1 MPANPLPLTEPTAAD
16 LRAWH
21 RVHSAALAHDR
32 PGEPVPTQ
40 DDLRARL
47 TEPVAGSRLVLW
59 LVRGAGDDAVAA
71 ATLRLFTQPA
81 RSDVAEVEMT
91 VHPAHRRMGAGS
103 RLLFTV
109 TEAARAAGCRSMV
122 TEVMAGTSGEGFLAT
137 RDFRPVTRLT
147 WLRLALDEVPER
159 IHKLP
164 DVPHAGYRLAGWEG
178 AAPEGLAASFAR
190 ARQDTAGP
198 SAGGRD
204 AADAPWA
211 EARVR
216 EAAEAVTRHGDHLL
230 AVAAVCEADGEVA
243 GYTELVVPA
252 GRSGRARQYDTAVL
266 PAHRGHGLGLWL
278 KAAMLRRVRDE
289 HPLITEVL
297 ADTADENRHM
307 LAVNTALG
315 FRPQR
320 RTVRFRLEL
329 RRR

>member
-1 MPANPLPLTEPTAAD
+1 MPANPLPLAQPTEAD
-16 LRAWH
+16 FRAWH
-21 RVHSAALAHDR
+21 RVQSAALAHDR
-32 PGEPVPTQ
+32 PGDPVPAQ
-40 DDLRARL
+40 DDVRARL
-47 TEPVAGSRLVLW
+47 TTPRDGSRLVLW
-59 LVRGAGDDAVAA
+59 LVRGAGDEAVAT
-71 ATLRLFTQPA
+71 ATLLVPGPDRGGI
-81 RSDVAEVEMT
+81 AEVEMT

-103 RLLFTV
+103 RLLATV

-122 TEVMAGTSGEGFLAT
+122 TEVPAGTSGEGFLAT

-147 WLRLALDEVPER
+147 WLRLAMDEVPER
-159 IHKLP
+159 IRKLP
-164 DVPHAGYRLAGWEG
+164 DVPHAGYRLASWEG
-178 AAPEGLAASFAR
+178 TVPDGLAASFAR
-190 ARQDTAGP
+190 VRQGASGP
-198 SAGGRD
+198 SAGRRD

-211 EARVR
+211 EARAR
-216 EAAEAVTRHGDHLL
+216 EAAEAVARHGDHLL

-252 GRSGRARQYDTAVL
+252 GRTGRARQYDTAVL

-278 KAAMLRRVRDE
+278 KAEMLRRVRDE

-329 RRR
+329 RGR